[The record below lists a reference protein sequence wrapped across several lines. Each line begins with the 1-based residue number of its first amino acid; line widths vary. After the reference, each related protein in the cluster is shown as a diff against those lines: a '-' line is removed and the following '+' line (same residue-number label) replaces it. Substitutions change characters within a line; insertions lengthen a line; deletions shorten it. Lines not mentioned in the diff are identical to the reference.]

1 MQHDGSFVKSEV
13 ESDLYSH
20 NNCYFVSA
28 TRELD
33 ESEINTLKQKA
44 KLYAV
49 ADKEKINKI
58 WDELSGNVDIFEYFY
73 RLIIL
78 IRPKLEAGLSREQ
91 RLVNRYIRKQLSL
104 LGKKEDEVYNPLFEA
119 LKKAGIPLNEEAQ
132 KALEDDAIENIIVL
146 IDDLDRCQPDR
157 IIETLEAIKLF
168 LSVEKMTFIIAADEN
183 VIQYAIRK
191 KYPPIENYTVNLD
204 KEYIEKIIQLPI
216 YIPELSSKD
225 IENYLMFL
233 VVQEYCPKEQFKAF
247 LEKIKKEKLLI
258 SDDVIDVQ
266 KIKEKAMDFIGDE
279 NKRKFEETVD
289 VIAGIKA
296 IVAGNLKGNPRQTKR
311 FLNTYI
317 TKKKLAELYFGTDE
331 GALDTRVLAKLLV
344 LQKLDNDL
352 FIQLN
357 E

>member
-132 KALEDDAIENIIVL
+132 KALEDDEV
-146 IDDLDRCQPDR
+146 DVYDLDKFKS
-157 IIETLEAIKLF
+157 IIETQVHEMKGR
-168 LSVEKMTFIIAADEN
+168 VIIPSFA
-183 VIQYAIRK
+183 QSR
-191 KYPPIENYTVNLD
+191 L
-204 KEYIEKIIQLPI
+204 Q
-216 YIPELSSKD
+216 
-225 IENYLMFL
+225 
-233 VVQEYCPKEQFKAF
+233 Q
-247 LEKIKKEKLLI
+247 
-258 SDDVIDVQ
+258 
-266 KIKEKAMDFIGDE
+266 
-279 NKRKFEETVD
+279 
-289 VIAGIKA
+289 
-296 IVAGNLKGNPRQTKR
+296 
-311 FLNTYI
+311 
-317 TKKKLAELYFGTDE
+317 
-331 GALDTRVLAKLLV
+331 LV
-344 LQKLDNDL
+344 LMIYEMYKESEWKPKVYIDSPLSIKIFKDYNECLDL
-352 FIQLN
+352 SLIHI
-357 E
+357 